1 VLKNPTEE
9 VAENTQKTKKLLALS
24 AKKKRSSY

>member
-9 VAENTQKTKKLLALS
+9 VAENTQKNKETSCFIRKEKTK
-24 AKKKRSSY
+24 